1 MAQIPRALLQRWLV
15 QAERWWCMTNNR
27 YLKRWD
33 NSVQNNYG
41 KPSIALV
48 KGKGI
53 VVTDADG
60 KSYLDFLGG
69 IATSVLGHA
78 HPAIVKAVTKQV
90 STLSHVSNF
99 YAHPNAIELAEK
111 LVGMTGDESAKVFFC
126 QSGAEANEAALK
138 LSRRTGKVR
147 VVAAQGAFH
156 GRTMG
161 ALSLTGQPSKREPF
175 LPLIK
180 GVKHVPYGDID
191 AMRKAVTKKTA
202 MVIIEPIM
210 GEAGV
215 IVPPADYL
223 QELRLLCDKS
233 GALLVIDAVQ
243 TGMGR
248 TGDWFGYEYSGIT
261 PDVIT
266 LAKGLGGGLPLGAMI
281 ALGKAA
287 DLFQPG
293 DHGSTF
299 GGNPV
304 TTSAGLAAIKFIEAQ
319 EILSKVEKQGAH
331 LMQEL
336 ALIPGVKEV
345 RGAGLLLGIEL
356 DSIKVAVFADAMRDA
371 GVLVN
376 AANPTTIRIAPA
388 LIVSDAQINRF
399 ITIFRKVIADV
410 K

>member
-1 MAQIPRALLQRWLV
+1 MSNANYLDRWS
-15 QAERWWCMTNNR
+15 A
-27 YLKRWD
+27 
-33 NSVQNNYG
+33 SVQNNYG
-41 KPSIALV
+41 KPSITLV
-48 KGKGI
+48 KGKG
-53 VVTDADG
+53 VLVTDVDG
-60 KSYLDFLGG
+60 KTYLDFLGG
-69 IATSVLGHA
+69 IATSILGHA
-78 HPAIVKAVTKQV
+78 HPAIVKSVSKQI
-90 STLSHVSNF
+90 STLSHISNF
-99 YAHPNAIELAEK
+99 YAHPNAIVLAEK
-111 LVGMTGDESAKVFFC
+111 LARMTGEKNAKVFFC
-126 QSGAEANEAALK
+126 QSGAEANEAAFK
-138 LSRRTGKVR
+138 LSRRSGKVR

-191 AMRKAVTKKTA
+191 AMRKAVSKKTA

-215 IVPPADYL
+215 IVPPQDYL
-223 QELRLLCDKS
+223 QQLRYICDKN

-304 TTSAGLAAIKFIEAQ
+304 TTAAALSVISFIEENQ
-319 EILSKVEKQGAH
+319 ILDKVQKQGNY
-331 LMQEL
+331 LMQEI

-345 RGAGLLLGIEL
+345 RGAGLLIGIEF
-356 DSIKVAVFADAMRDA
+356 DSLKAPDIAAAMQTA

-388 LIVSDAQINRF
+388 LIVSDAQINKF
-399 ITIFRKVIADV
+399 ISIFKKVILNG

>member
-1 MAQIPRALLQRWLV
+1 
-15 QAERWWCMTNNR
+15 MTNKN
-27 YLKRWD
+27 LTDRW
-33 NSVQNNYG
+33 SVSIQNNYG
-41 KPSIALV
+41 TPEIALV
-48 KGKGI
+48 KGKGV
-53 VVTDADG
+53 VVTDSDG
-60 KSYLDFLGG
+60 NQYLDFLAG
-69 IATSVLGHA
+69 IATNVLGHA
-78 HPAIVKAVTKQV
+78 HPAVVKAVSEQIA
-90 STLSHVSNF
+90 TLSHVSNF
-99 YAHPNAIELAEK
+99 YAHPNAISLAEK
-111 LVGMTGDESAKVFFC
+111 LIQMTGENNAKVFFC

-138 LSRRTGKVR
+138 LSRRTGKSK

-161 ALSLTGQPSKREPF
+161 ALSLTGQPAKREPF
-175 LPLIK
+175 LPLVK
-180 GVKHVPYGDID
+180 GVKHVPYGDIE

-215 IVPPADYL
+215 IVPPSDYL
-223 QELRLLCDKS
+223 KQLRAICDDK

-281 ALGKAA
+281 AIGTAA

-304 TTSAGLAAIKFIEAQ
+304 TTAAALATIKFIESKN
-319 EILSKVEKQGAH
+319 ILSKVEKQGNF

-336 ALIPGVKEV
+336 AMIPGVKEV

-356 DSIKVAVFADAMRDA
+356 ETLKAKEIANSLSQLGI
-371 GVLVN
+371 LVN
-376 AANPTTIRIAPA
+376 AANESTIRIAPA
-388 LIVSDAQINRF
+388 LIVTNVQINKF
-399 ITIFRKVIADV
+399 ISCFKKVIANA

>member
-1 MAQIPRALLQRWLV
+1 
-15 QAERWWCMTNNR
+15 MTNKTMINR
-27 YLKRWD
+27 WS

-41 KPSIALV
+41 SPSIALV

-60 KSYLDFLGG
+60 KQYLDFLGG
-69 IATSVLGHA
+69 IATNILGHA
-78 HPAIVKAVTKQV
+78 HPAIVKAVSKQV
-90 STLSHVSNF
+90 AILSHVSNF
-99 YAHPNAIELAEK
+99 YVHPNAIELAEK
-111 LVGMTGDESAKVFFC
+111 LASMTGDKSAKVFFC

-147 VVAAQGAFH
+147 IVAAQGAFH

-175 LPLIK
+175 LPLVK
-180 GVKHVPYGDID
+180 GVKHVPYGDIE

-223 QELRLLCDKS
+223 QELRALCDAK

-243 TGMGR
+243 AGMGR

-304 TTSAGLAAIKFIEAQ
+304 TTAAGLAAIKFMESQ
-319 EILSKVEKQGAH
+319 KLLKKVEKQGAY

-336 ALIPGVKEV
+336 ALIPGIAEV

-356 DSIKVAVFADAMRDA
+356 ENLKASDVAGALQKE

-376 AANPTTIRIAPA
+376 AANPTTIRLAPA
-388 LIVSDAQINRF
+388 LIVTDIQIKKF
-399 ITIFRKVIADV
+399 VTIFKKVMSDG

>member
-1 MAQIPRALLQRWLV
+1 
-15 QAERWWCMTNNR
+15 MTNKKFSN
-27 YLKRWD
+27 RWD
-33 NSVQNNYG
+33 ASLQNNYG
-41 KPSIALV
+41 KPAITLV

-60 KSYLDFLGG
+60 KTYLDFLGG
-69 IATSVLGHA
+69 IATNILGHA

-90 STLSHVSNF
+90 SVLSHVSNF

-111 LVGMTGDESAKVFFC
+111 LVSMTGEKNAKVFFC

-191 AMRKAVTKKTA
+191 AMRKAVSKKTA

-223 QELRLLCDKS
+223 QQLRELCDKNGS
-233 GALLVIDAVQ
+233 LLVIDAVQ

-248 TGDWFGYEYSGIT
+248 TGDWFGYEYSGIK

-304 TTSAGLAAIKFIEAQ
+304 TTAAGLAAIKFIEAQ

-356 DSIKVAVFADAMRDA
+356 ESLKASDVSDAMRAA

-376 AANPTTIRIAPA
+376 AANATTIRIAPA
-388 LIVSDAQINRF
+388 LIVTDAQVNKF
-399 ITIFRKVIADV
+399 ISLFRKVVADA

>member
-1 MAQIPRALLQRWLV
+1 
-15 QAERWWCMTNNR
+15 MTNKTMINR
-27 YLKRWD
+27 WKS
-33 NSVQNNYG
+33 SVQNNYG
-41 KPSIALV
+41 TPSIALV
-48 KGKGI
+48 KGKGL

-60 KSYLDFLGG
+60 KQYLDFLGG
-69 IATSVLGHA
+69 IATSILGHA

-99 YAHPNAIELAEK
+99 YAHPHAIELAEK
-111 LVGMTGDESAKVFFC
+111 LAAMTGDKKAKVFFC

-138 LSRRTGKVR
+138 LSRRSGKVR

-180 GVKHVPYGDID
+180 GVKHVPFGEIE

-223 QELRLLCDKS
+223 RELRSLCDAK

-304 TTSAGLAAIKFIEAQ
+304 TTAAGLAAIKFIEAQ
-319 EILSKVEKQGAH
+319 KILKKVETQG
-331 LMQEL
+331 LYLIQEL
-336 ALIPGVKEV
+336 ALIPGVAEV

-356 DSIKVAVFADAMRDA
+356 ESRKAADVALALQNE

-376 AANPTTIRIAPA
+376 AANPTTIRLAPA
-388 LIVSDAQINRF
+388 LIVTDAQIKKF
-399 ITIFRKVIADV
+399 VAIFRKVISDG

>member
-1 MAQIPRALLQRWLV
+1 
-15 QAERWWCMTNNR
+15 MTNKTMINR
-27 YLKRWD
+27 WKS
-33 NSVQNNYG
+33 SVQNNYG
-41 KPSIALV
+41 TPSIALV
-48 KGKGI
+48 KGKGL

-60 KSYLDFLGG
+60 KQYLDFLGG
-69 IATSVLGHA
+69 IATNILGHA

-99 YAHPNAIELAEK
+99 YVHPHAVELAEK
-111 LVGMTGDESAKVFFC
+111 LAAMTGDKSAKVFFC

-147 VVAAQGAFH
+147 IVAAQGAFH

-161 ALSLTGQPSKREPF
+161 ALSLTGQPAKREPF

-180 GVKHVPYGDID
+180 GVKHVPFGDIE

-223 QELRLLCDKS
+223 RELRALCDAK

-304 TTSAGLAAIKFIEAQ
+304 TTAAGLAAIKFIETQ
-319 EILSKVEKQGAH
+319 KILKKVEKQGVY

-336 ALIPGVKEV
+336 AVIPGVAEV

-356 DSIKVAVFADAMRDA
+356 ENLKAADIAKA
-371 GVLVN
+371 LQNEGVLVN
-376 AANPTTIRIAPA
+376 AANATTIRLAPA
-388 LIVSDAQINRF
+388 LIVTDAQLKKF
-399 ITIFRKVIADV
+399 ISIFKKVMSDG

>member
-1 MAQIPRALLQRWLV
+1 
-15 QAERWWCMTNNR
+15 MTNKTMI
-27 YLKRWD
+27 KRWN
-33 NSVQNNYG
+33 NSLQNNYG
-41 KPSIALV
+41 APAIALV

-53 VVTDADG
+53 VVSDADG
-60 KSYLDFLGG
+60 NQYLDFLGG
-69 IATSVLGHA
+69 IATNILGHA

-90 STLSHVSNF
+90 ATLSHVSNF
-99 YAHPNAIELAEK
+99 YIHPNAVELAEK
-111 LVGMTGDESAKVFFC
+111 LAAMTGDKSARVFFC

-147 VVAAQGAFH
+147 IVAAQGAFH

-161 ALSLTGQPSKREPF
+161 ALSMTGQPSKREPF
-175 LPLIK
+175 LPLVK
-180 GVKHVPYGDID
+180 GVKHVPYGDIE

-223 QELRLLCDKS
+223 VQLRALCDAK

-287 DLFQPG
+287 ELFQPG

-304 TTSAGLAAIKFIEAQ
+304 TTAAGLAAIKFIESQ
-319 EILSKVEKQGAH
+319 KILKKVEAQGNY
-331 LMQEL
+331 LIQEL
-336 ALIPGVKEV
+336 ALIPGVTEV

-356 DSIKVAVFADAMRDA
+356 ETLKATDIATAMREA

-376 AANPTTIRIAPA
+376 AANATTIRIAPA
-388 LIVSDAQINRF
+388 LIVTDAQIKKF
-399 ITIFRKVIADV
+399 VATFRKVISDA

>member
-1 MAQIPRALLQRWLV
+1 MTNKKYLQRWDSSL
-15 QAERWWCMTNNR
+15 
-27 YLKRWD
+27 
-33 NSVQNNYG
+33 QNNYG

-60 KSYLDFLGG
+60 KTYLDFLGG
-69 IATSVLGHA
+69 IATSILGHA
-78 HPAIVKAVTKQV
+78 HPAIVKAVTKQI

-111 LVGMTGDESAKVFFC
+111 LAAMTGDKNARVFFC

-191 AMRKAVTKKTA
+191 AMRKAISKKTA

-215 IVPPADYL
+215 VVPPADYL
-223 QELRLLCDKS
+223 QELRRLCDKNGS
-233 GALLVIDAVQ
+233 LLVIDAVQ

-287 DLFQPG
+287 DLFQAG

-304 TTSAGLAAIKFIEAQ
+304 TTAAGLAAIKFIETQ
-319 EILSKVEKQGAH
+319 DILQKVEEQGLY

-345 RGAGLLLGIEL
+345 RGAGLLIGIEL
-356 DSIKVAVFADAMRDA
+356 ESLKASEVSDAMREA

-376 AANPTTIRIAPA
+376 AANGTTIRIAPA
-388 LIVSDAQINRF
+388 LIVTDAQINKF
-399 ITIFRKVIADV
+399 IATFRKVITDA

>member
-1 MAQIPRALLQRWLV
+1 
-15 QAERWWCMTNNR
+15 MTNKKMLNR
-27 YLKRWD
+27 W
-33 NSVQNNYG
+33 SSVVQNNYG
-41 KPSIALV
+41 TPAIALV

-60 KSYLDFLGG
+60 KQYLDFLGG
-69 IATSVLGHA
+69 IATSILGHA
-78 HPAIVKAVTKQV
+78 HPSIVKAVSKQV
-90 STLSHVSNF
+90 GTLSHVSNF
-99 YAHPNAIELAEK
+99 YAHPNAVELAEK
-111 LVGMTGDESAKVFFC
+111 LVSMTGDKSARVFFC
-126 QSGAEANEAALK
+126 QSGAEANEAAFK
-138 LSRRTGKVR
+138 LSRRTGRVR
-147 VVAAQGAFH
+147 AVAAQGAFH

-180 GVKHVPYGDID
+180 GVKHVPFGDIES
-191 AMRKAVTKKTA
+191 MRRAVTKKTA
-202 MVIIEPIM
+202 MVIIEPMM

-223 QELRLLCDKS
+223 QQIRHLCDEK

-243 TGMGR
+243 TGIGR
-248 TGDWFGYEYSGIT
+248 TGDWFGYEYAGIT

-287 DLFQPG
+287 KLFQPG

-304 TTSAGLAAIKFIEAQ
+304 TTAAGLAAIKFIETQ
-319 EILSKVEKQGAH
+319 KLLKKVEQKGSY
-331 LMQEL
+331 LIQEL

-345 RGAGLLLGIEL
+345 RGAGLLIGIEL
-356 DSIKVAVFADAMRDA
+356 ESLNSSDVANSLRAA

-388 LIVSDAQINRF
+388 LIVTDAQIKKF
-399 ITIFRKVIADV
+399 IAIFKKVMSDA

>member
-1 MAQIPRALLQRWLV
+1 MSNEKYL
-15 QAERWWCMTNNR
+15 ER
-27 YLKRWD
+27 
-33 NSVQNNYG
+33 SHVVFQNNYG
-41 KPSIALV
+41 APTIALV

-53 VVTDADG
+53 VVEDADG
-60 KSYLDFLGG
+60 KKYLDFLGG

-78 HPAIVKAVTKQV
+78 HPVIVKAVSKQIGV
-90 STLSHVSNF
+90 LSHISNF
-99 YAHPNAIELAEK
+99 YAHPNSVELAEK
-111 LVGMTGDESAKVFFC
+111 LVALTGDPSAKVFFC
-126 QSGAEANEAALK
+126 QSGAEANEAAFK
-138 LSRRTGKVR
+138 LSRKSGRIK

-161 ALSLTGQPSKREPF
+161 ALSLTGQPSKREAF

-180 GVKHVPYGDID
+180 GVKHVPYGDIS
-191 AMRKAVTKKTA
+191 AMRRAITKRTA

-215 IVPPADYL
+215 VIPPVTYL
-223 QELRLLCDKS
+223 QQIRKFCDEQ
-233 GALLVIDAVQ
+233 GALFVIDAVQ

-248 TGDWFGYEYSGIT
+248 TGDWFGYEYSGIK

-287 DLFQPG
+287 TLFEPG

-304 TTSAGLAAIKFIEAQ
+304 TTAAGLAAIDFIESN
-319 EILSKVEKQGAH
+319 EILSKVERQGAH

-356 DSIKVAVFADAMRDA
+356 ENLNASDVVASLRES
-371 GVLVN
+371 GVLAN
-376 AANPTTIRIAPA
+376 ASTPTTIRIAPA
-388 LIVSDAQINRF
+388 LIVTDAQIKKF
-399 ITIFRKVIADV
+399 IAIFRKVVSDAA
-410 K
+410 

>member
-1 MAQIPRALLQRWLV
+1 
-15 QAERWWCMTNNR
+15 MTNKTMINR
-27 YLKRWD
+27 WS

-41 KPSIALV
+41 SPSIALV

-60 KSYLDFLGG
+60 KQYLDFLGG
-69 IATSVLGHA
+69 IATNILGHA

-90 STLSHVSNF
+90 SILSHVSNF
-99 YAHPNAIELAEK
+99 YVHPNAVELAEK
-111 LVGMTGDESAKVFFC
+111 LASMTGDKGAKVFFC

-175 LPLIK
+175 LPLVK
-180 GVKHVPYGDID
+180 GVKHVPYGDIE

-223 QELRLLCDKS
+223 QELRALCDAK

-304 TTSAGLAAIKFIEAQ
+304 TTAAGLAAIKFIESQ
-319 EILSKVEKQGAH
+319 KLLKKVEKQGAY

-336 ALIPGVKEV
+336 ALIPGVSEV

-356 DSIKVAVFADAMRDA
+356 ENLKSSDVAIALQKS

-376 AANPTTIRIAPA
+376 AANPTTIRLAPA
-388 LIVSDAQINRF
+388 LIVTDVQIKKF
-399 ITIFRKVIADV
+399 ISIFKKVMSDV

>member
-1 MAQIPRALLQRWLV
+1 
-15 QAERWWCMTNNR
+15 MTNKKMLNR
-27 YLKRWD
+27 W
-33 NSVQNNYG
+33 NSVVQNNYG
-41 KPSIALV
+41 TPSIALT

-60 KSYLDFLGG
+60 KVYLDFLGG

-90 STLSHVSNF
+90 STLGHVSNF
-99 YAHPNAIELAEK
+99 YAHPNAITLAEK
-111 LVGMTGDESAKVFFC
+111 LVAMTGEKSAKVFFC

-180 GVKHVPYGDID
+180 GVKHVPYGDIE
-191 AMRKAVTKKTA
+191 AMRKAVSKKTA

-223 QELRLLCDKS
+223 QQLRAICDDK

-304 TTSAGLAAIKFIEAQ
+304 TTAAGLAAIEVIE
-319 EILSKVEKQGAH
+319 SKKLLNKVKQQGDY
-331 LMQEL
+331 LIQEL
-336 ALIPGVKEV
+336 ALIPGIKEV
-345 RGAGLLLGIEL
+345 RGAGLLIGIEL
-356 DSIKVAVFADAMRDA
+356 ETLKASEIATAMRDA

-376 AANPTTIRIAPA
+376 AANATTIRLAPA
-388 LIVSDAQINRF
+388 LIVSDIQINKF
-399 ITIFRKVIADV
+399 ISIFRKVISDA

>member
-1 MAQIPRALLQRWLV
+1 
-15 QAERWWCMTNNR
+15 MTNKKYLNR
-27 YLKRWD
+27 WNASL
-33 NSVQNNYG
+33 QGNYG
-41 KPSIALV
+41 KPAITLV

-60 KSYLDFLGG
+60 KIYMDFLGG
-69 IATSVLGHA
+69 IATNILGHA

-111 LVGMTGDESAKVFFC
+111 LTAMTGDKKAKVFFC

-138 LSRRTGKVR
+138 LSRRTGRVR
-147 VVAAQGAFH
+147 IVAAQGAFH

-180 GVKHVPYGDID
+180 GVKHVPFGDID
-191 AMRKAVTKKTA
+191 AMRKAVSKKTA

-223 QELRLLCDKS
+223 QQLRQLCDKNGS
-233 GALLVIDAVQ
+233 LLVIDAVQ

-287 DLFQPG
+287 ELFQPG

-304 TTSAGLAAIKFIEAQ
+304 TTAAALATIDFIESQ
-319 EILSKVEKQGAH
+319 QILNKVKKQGAH
-331 LMQEL
+331 LIQEL
-336 ALIPGVKEV
+336 AIIPGVKEV

-356 DSIKVAVFADAMRDA
+356 QSLKASDVSDAMREA

-376 AANPTTIRIAPA
+376 AANATTIRIAPA
-388 LIVSDAQINRF
+388 LIVSDTQIAKF
-399 ITIFRKVIADV
+399 ISIFKKVISDAE
-410 K
+410 